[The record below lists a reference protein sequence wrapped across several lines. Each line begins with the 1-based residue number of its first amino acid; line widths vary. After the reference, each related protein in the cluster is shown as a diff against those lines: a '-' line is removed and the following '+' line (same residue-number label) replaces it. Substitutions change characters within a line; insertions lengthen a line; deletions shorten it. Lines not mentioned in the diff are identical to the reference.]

1 MPQLTYNHWRSLADQ
16 NLHRKAKPI
25 RARLVKL
32 PTAPRLVEKEPL
44 TPGLRPKERSHV
56 ETFGFYPLRE
66 GEYGED
72 SEDAGRAGRNRK
84 AR

>member
-1 MPQLTYNHWRSLADQ
+1 MMA
-16 NLHRKAKPI
+16 RKARPI
-25 RARLVKL
+25 RRDQVKRLSIVR
-32 PTAPRLVEKEPL
+32 PPEEKPL

-66 GEYGED
+66 GDDYAEGFED
-72 SEDAGRAGRNRK
+72 TGAAGRHRK